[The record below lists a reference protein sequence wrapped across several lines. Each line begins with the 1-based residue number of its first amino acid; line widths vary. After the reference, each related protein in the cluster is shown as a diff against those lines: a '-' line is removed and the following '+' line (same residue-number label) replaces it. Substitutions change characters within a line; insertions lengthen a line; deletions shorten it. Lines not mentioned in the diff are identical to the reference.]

1 MSQAPESPPSAD
13 NAAPSTTLRRVEKR
27 LEAGRLAAP
36 LMRRAPALVLPFD
49 ARSKSRLRATLETG
63 EDVALFLPR
72 GTVLRGGDGLVADD
86 GGLIRVE
93 AAPETVLLVTAATPL
108 ALTRAAYHLGNRHTP
123 VEVGDGYLK
132 LEYDPVLRDM
142 LLRLDV
148 DVAEALMPFEPE
160 AGAYGGGH
168 KHGHDATFAEDLA
181 LAQRVFHEHHG
192 HSHDQGHDHDQDQ
205 GHGHG
210 HGHAHSHDHNHDHGH
225 VHGPGCHHDHS
236 PAHVHGPDCAH
247 SPSHVHDPDCD
258 HSPAHVHGADCAHS
272 HAHDVPRDHVHA
284 HGPDGVHDHA
294 RAPDDAPLSVSS
306 TNDGKSGQTAH

>member
-1 MSQAPESPPSAD
+1 MPQAPESPRPAD

-27 LEAGRLAAP
+27 LESGRLAAP

-63 EDVALFLPR
+63 EEVALFLPR

-168 KHGHDATFAEDLA
+168 KHGHDATFDEDMA
-181 LAQRVFHEHHG
+181 LAQSVFHEHHG
-192 HSHDQGHDHDQDQ
+192 HSHE
-205 GHGHG
+205 
-210 HGHAHSHDHNHDHGH
+210 HDHGH
-225 VHGPGCHHDHS
+225 VHGPGCHHDH
-236 PAHVHGPDCAH
+236 AAVHVHGPDCAH
-247 SPSHVHDPDCD
+247 SHAHDDPHGD
-258 HSPAHVHGADCAHS
+258 AHVHGPDCGHAPS
-272 HAHDVPRDHVHA
+272 HT
-284 HGPDGVHDHA
+284 PDSTTAGNT
-294 RAPDDAPLSVSS
+294 PFPVSP
-306 TNDGKSGQTAH
+306 TDDGKSGQSSR